1 MGARLKS
8 MPRRLIALVLAG
20 LAMIVAVPFFAVV
33 AQDSGEDYQDMS
45 NEEQKDWLT
54 QFVQDRLSTPERQIS
69 LSNID
74 GILGSDVSVREITI
88 SDQEGVWLRI
98 NNARLNWNQAALFTG
113 RLEVRSLS
121 ADSIEYVRNAI
132 PAEDVPANLP
142 PPEAGGLAIPEFPVA
157 IDIQE
162 LSVPSVTFGESVFG
176 LGSQISL
183 AGAFTLE
190 GGNLD
195 TTLDIVRLDGPGGTL
210 DLDVAYTR
218 ETDSV
223 DIGVTLTEPEDGILA
238 NLLNMEGRPAV
249 SLTLAGSGPVSDL
262 VTELTFAA
270 DGETVLSGGA
280 MLEQTQQGLVIDAEL
295 CGQLGTLLYE
305 QYRPFFG
312 EQSTLMANALL
323 KTEGGLV
330 VSNLQL
336 AGGQLSLSGA
346 LETTPD
352 NFLRRLDLE
361 AVIADARGEQVVL
374 PVPGGATRIDNA
386 RLDIAFGADDS
397 ADWTGDLI
405 VSGLSTPDFSAET
418 MALDLGGVAANLDDE
433 ASRRLTLNGDGVI
446 AGITA
451 SEEVEAALGDSIGL
465 GIAALW
471 EAGTPIQLA
480 ELRLA
485 GEALTAVLNGTIDD
499 LVFNGDIALETASIA
514 PFSGLA
520 GRELSGALELAANGS
535 VSPLIGGFNL
545 TLDGTGTGLSI
556 DDEVADRLLEG
567 TVELS
572 GRVAR
577 TEEGL
582 ETENFR
588 LGNPQLLLTADGVY
602 ATGEADFTFDLDLA
616 DLALLSEEASG
627 ALSVTGTARGAE
639 GVIDLNLD
647 ATVPS
652 GTLAGRT
659 LREARLGFDGRSDAD
674 GLDGSI
680 SGAAELD
687 GFATTLAADIRTTET
702 AQVLSNL
709 DFQAAGTR
717 VTGDLERTVE
727 TGLLDGNLTVNA
739 PDVSVPAALALLEAE
754 GAIDAEVTLAPV
766 EGGQGMTLVGSV
778 RALAV
783 NDIRIGAADINATVN
798 DLFGVPA
805 IDGSLT
811 GSEIVAA
818 GVEAE
823 TLSATASY
831 SGDATSFDA
840 QAALTTGTDIDV
852 AGSLAPEGEGYRLAL
867 DRAELVQGQLSAS
880 LANRTVLIVD
890 GNTVALDAVRFNVG
904 SGSITASGTAGEAL
918 DIDLDVNA
926 LPLSIANAVA
936 PDLGL
941 AGTVNATA
949 QISGSGT
956 APRATFSVESTG
968 LNAAAIR
975 EFGIAPL
982 SVSAN
987 GSLADGTVTLAAI
1000 RATGSGGLQVSGSG
1014 RVPLAGNGLALNLT
1028 GSAPLSLGNRFVAD
1042 RGGQLSGVANL
1053 DARVTGSLASPQ
1065 FGGSVSLSGAGY
1077 IDPQLNLR
1085 LTNITGRASLTG
1097 TEARIEDLSASLAT
1111 GGSISASG
1119 TVGLTGQF
1127 PANISI
1133 ALNSARY
1140 ADGNLFV
1147 ATGSGNLAV
1156 TGNLLGNPLLSGD
1169 VFLEEANITVPETFG
1184 GGAAL
1189 IDVEHVNTPSPV
1201 EATLARARIDE
1212 GGAPVPAA
1220 RPAGLLLDV
1229 MVNAPNQVFIRGR
1242 GLDAEMGGSV
1252 RLTGPLGDIQPVGAF
1267 ELIRGRLSML
1277 GQRITF
1283 ETGSVT
1289 LVGDLDPFINL
1300 IARTEGD
1307 GITVFVTVSGRV
1319 SEIDVAFTSN
1329 PALPQDEVLARLL
1342 FNRSVGELSPLQLA
1356 RLAGA
1361 VAELAGGGGGG
1372 GGLLDS
1378 LRGAAGLADLDV
1390 VTDDQGNVGVQAG
1403 TYIQDN
1409 VYLGVQAGASG
1420 DSRVTINLDVTEDLK
1435 ITGAAG
1441 SNGDSSLG
1449 VFYER
1454 DY

>member
-1 MGARLKS
+1 MAARLKS
-8 MPRRLIALVLAG
+8 VPRRLMDLMLAG
-20 LAMIVAVPFFAVV
+20 LALIVAVPFIAI

-98 NNARLNWNQAALFTG
+98 NNARLNWNQAALFLG
-113 RLEVRSLS
+113 RLEVRSLA
-121 ADSIEYVRNAI
+121 ADSIEYIRNAV
-132 PAEDVPANLP
+132 PAEDVPTDLP
-142 PPEAGGLAIPEFPVA
+142 PPEAGALAIPEFPVA

-162 LSVPSVTFGESVFG
+162 ISVPRVAFGESVFG
-176 LGSQISL
+176 LGSAISL

-195 TTLDIVRLDGPGGTL
+195 ASLDIVRLDGPGGTL

-238 NLLNMEGRPAV
+238 NLMNIEGRPSV

-280 MLEQTQQGLVIDAEL
+280 TLEQALQGLVIDAEL
-295 CGQLGTLLYE
+295 RGAISPLLYE

-312 EQSTLMANALL
+312 EETTLTANALI
-323 KTEGGLV
+323 KSEGGLV
-330 VSNLQL
+330 VSDLRL
-336 AGGQLSLSGA
+336 IGGQLSLSGQ

-352 NFLRRLDLE
+352 NFLRRLDLD
-361 AVIADARGEQVVL
+361 AVIADAGGDPVVL
-374 PVPGGATRIDNA
+374 PVPGGATRIDRA
-386 RLDIAFGADDS
+386 ELDIAFGADDS
-397 ADWTGDLI
+397 DNWTGDLT
-405 VSGLSTPDFSAET
+405 VAGLSTPDFAAET

-433 ASRRLTLNGDGVI
+433 TSRRLTLNGDGVI
-446 AGITA
+446 SGITA

-465 GIAALW
+465 GIAGLW
-471 EAGTPIQLA
+471 EAGSPIQVA

-485 GEALTAVLNGTIDD
+485 GEALTAVLTGTLDD
-499 LVFNGDIALETASIA
+499 FVFTGDIGLETASIA

-520 GRELSGALELAANGS
+520 GRDLSGALDLAASGS
-535 VSPLIGGFNL
+535 ISPLIGGFDL

-556 DDEVADRLLEG
+556 GDEIADRLLEG
-567 TVELS
+567 TVALS

-577 TEEGL
+577 TEQGL
-582 ETENFR
+582 EAENFR
-588 LGNPQLLLTADGVY
+588 LGNEQLLLTANGVY
-602 ATGEADFTFDLDLA
+602 STGAADFTFDLDLA
-616 DLALLSEEASG
+616 DLALLSQEASG
-627 ALSVTGTARGAE
+627 ALSVTGTAQGAE
-639 GVIDLNLD
+639 GIITLALD
-647 ATVPS
+647 ASVPS
-652 GTLAGRT
+652 GTL
-659 LREARLGFDGRSDAD
+659 DGRPLRDARFGFEGTLVENSLSGD
-674 GLDGSI
+674 VSGTAFLDGHSVSLATDVTANAEGTRLEAI
-680 SGAAELD
+680 S
-687 GFATTLAADIRTTET
+687 FET
-702 AQVLSNL
+702 
-709 DFQAAGTR
+709 AGTR
-717 VTGDLERTVE
+717 ITGDLIRRPA
-727 TGLLDGNLTVNA
+727 GLLSGNLAIDATDISNA
-739 PDVSVPAALALLEAE
+739 AALALLDASGAVDADLALSIVEETQSAE
-754 GAIDAEVTLAPV
+754 ISGAIRDLRV
-766 EGGQGMTLVGSV
+766 E
-778 RALAV
+778 
-783 NDIRIGAADINATVN
+783 DIRIGAADITASIS

-805 IDGSLT
+805 VDGTLT

-818 GVEAE
+818 GTTIE
-823 TLSATASY
+823 TLSATASH
-831 SGDATSFDA
+831 SGETTSFE
-840 QAALTTGTDIDV
+840 AAASLATGTDIDV
-852 AGSLAPEGEGYRLAL
+852 AGSLAQQGEGYRLAL
-867 DRAELVQGQLSAS
+867 DRAELVQGRLSAS
-880 LANRTVLIVD
+880 LASPTVLIVD
-890 GNTVALDAVRFNVG
+890 GNTVALDAVRFDVG
-904 SGSITASGTAGEAL
+904 SGSIIATGTAGETL
-918 DIDLDVNA
+918 DIDLTVNA
-926 LPLSIANAVA
+926 LPLSIANAVV

-941 AGTVNATA
+941 AGTLNGTA
-949 QISGSGT
+949 RITGSGS
-956 APRATFSVESTG
+956 APRATFSVEGSG

-987 GSLADGTVTLAAI
+987 GSFADGTVTLAAI
-1000 RATGSGGLQVSGSG
+1000 RANGSGGLQVSGSG
-1014 RVPLAGNGLALNLT
+1014 TIPLEGNGLSLTLT

-1042 RGGQLSGVANL
+1042 RGGQLSGVARL
-1053 DARVTGSLASPQ
+1053 DARVTGSLASPR
-1065 FGGSVSLSGAGY
+1065 FGGSVSVSGAGY

-1085 LTNITGRASLTG
+1085 LTDITGRASLSG
-1097 TEARIEDLSASLAT
+1097 NEARIESLSASLAT

-1119 TVGLTGQF
+1119 TVGLTGRF
-1127 PANISI
+1127 PANINI

-1140 ADGNLFV
+1140 ADGHLFV
-1147 ATGSGNLAV
+1147 ATGSGNLAI

-1169 VFLEEANITVPETFG
+1169 IFLEEANITVPETFG

-1189 IDVEHVNTPSPV
+1189 IDVEHINTPPAV
-1201 EATLARARIDE
+1201 DATLDRARIDD
-1212 GGAPVPAA
+1212 GGAPVPAS

-1267 ELIRGRLSML
+1267 DLIRGRLSLL

-1300 IARTEGD
+1300 VARTEGD

-1319 SEIDVAFTSN
+1319 SQIDVSFTSN
-1329 PALPQDEVLARLL
+1329 PALPQDEVLARLI
-1342 FNRSVGELSPLQLA
+1342 FNRSVGELTPLQLA

-1372 GGLLDS
+1372 GLLGS
-1378 LRGAAGLADLDV
+1378 LRSAAGLADLDI

-1409 VYLGVQAGASG
+1409 VYLGVQAGAGG

-1441 SNGDSSLG
+1441 SDGDSSLG
-1449 VFYER
+1449 VFYEK